1 MQIEYRETQIQTCR
15 HVYEPSEDTF
25 LLLAALESLDLKESD
40 VALEIGT
47 GTGIVA
53 ISVAKIVKHVVAV
66 DINPYAVECARKNAQ
81 RNRIENIEI
90 IESDLF
96 LKVSG
101 KYDVIIF
108 NPPYLPTGKDEKVD
122 DAVECAWD
130 GGRSGRRVT
139 DKFLEQAP
147 SYLTK
152 TGKIIILDSSRSKY
166 QKTICA
172 LKRSG
177 FSAKI
182 VKQLNLFFEELV
194 VIMAE
199 RQKQLY
205 KLEKQKRHL

>member
-1 MQIEYRETQIQTCR
+1 MQIEYGGARVETCE

-25 LLLAALESLDLKESD
+25 LLLAVLELQDFKETD
-40 VALEIGT
+40 IVLEIGT

-53 ISVAKIVKHVVAV
+53 IQMAKTTKHVVAV
-66 DINPYAVECARKNAQ
+66 DINPYAVECARNNAQ
-81 RNRIENIEI
+81 RNRIRNMEI

-108 NPPYLPTGKDEKVD
+108 NPPYLPTREDDKVD
-122 DAVECAWD
+122 DAVGCAWD
-130 GGRSGRRVT
+130 GGKSGRRVT
-139 DKFLEQAP
+139 DKLLEQAP
-147 SYLTK
+147 FHLTDR
-152 TGKIIILDSSRSKY
+152 GKIIILDSSKSKY
-166 QKTICA
+166 QKTIGA
-172 LKRSG
+172 LEKSG

-182 VKQLNLFFEELV
+182 VKRLNLFFEELV

>member
-1 MQIEYRETQIQTCR
+1 MQIEYRGTQIQTCK
-15 HVYEPSEDTF
+15 HVYEPAEDTF
-25 LLLAALESLDLKESD
+25 LLLAALESQNLKEAD
-40 VALEIGT
+40 RVLEIGT
-47 GTGIVA
+47 GTGIIA
-53 ISVAKIVKHVVAV
+53 IHMAKTTKHVVAV
-66 DINPYAVECARKNAQ
+66 DINQYAVECARNNTQ
-81 RNRIENIEI
+81 RNRIKNIEI

-96 LKVSG
+96 QKVSG

-122 DAVECAWD
+122 DAVGCAWD
-130 GGRSGRRVT
+130 GGRSGRKVT
-139 DKFLEQAP
+139 DKFLRQAP

-152 TGKIIILDSSRSKY
+152 TGKIIIIDSSKSKY

-172 LKRSG
+172 LESSG

-182 VKQLNLFFEELV
+182 VKHLNLFFEELV